1 MAKKTGFYDMHVAAG
16 GKIVEFAGYDMPVQF
31 GSMIEEHKHVRT
43 SVGVFDV
50 SHMGELEVTGEK
62 ALDFVQKITINDASK
77 LEPGQAQY
85 SAMCKPD
92 GGIVDDLLVY
102 RRENG
107 YLLVINASNI
117 DKDYAWAKSNLI
129 EGATLINKSD
139 EWSQLAVQGPDSVK
153 TLQKLTNVNLDEVKY
168 YTFVEDKL
176 AGVEMII
183 SSTGYTGEKGFEL
196 YFHRDDSEKVWNAI
210 FEAGAE
216 YDIQPIGLGARDSL
230 RLEKC
235 FALYGNDID
244 ETTSPLETRLG
255 WITKLDKG
263 DFNGR
268 DFLAKQKEEG
278 TTRILAG
285 FVLDGKGFPRHGY
298 DVYADGNRV
307 GYVTSGTVSPM
318 LNKGIGMAIIDKPFN
333 KIDTEIEIDIR
344 GKKIPAKV
352 IKMPFL

>member
-1 MAKKTGFYDMHVAAG
+1 
-16 GKIVEFAGYDMPVQF
+16 
-31 GSMIEEHKHVRT
+31 
-43 SVGVFDV
+43 
-50 SHMGELEVTGEK
+50 
-62 ALDFVQKITINDASK
+62 
-77 LEPGQAQY
+77 
-85 SAMCKPD
+85 
-92 GGIVDDLLVY
+92 
-102 RRENG
+102 
-107 YLLVINASNI
+107 
-117 DKDYAWAKSNLI
+117 
-129 EGATLINKSD
+129 
-139 EWSQLAVQGPDSVK
+139 
-153 TLQKLTNVNLDEVKY
+153 
-168 YTFVEDKL
+168 
-176 AGVEMII
+176 MII

-196 YFHRDDSEKVWNAI
+196 YFHRDDSEKVWNAL

-216 YDIQPIGLGARDSL
+216 FNIKPIGLGARDSL